1 MLLYKGRILLKNKM
15 NLKKLYHDS
24 KFPGSYSGAQN
35 FYREVK
41 NTYPKVSQKKV
52 QEFLKSQDTYAFHKR
67 TRKPK
72 QYRRTLVFSPRDL
85 WQIDLLDMQKY
96 SSENKGYRYICVII
110 DCFSRFV
117 WVKPLKTKTGKSIV
131 KALALLLMNER
142 PKLIQADQGTEFFN
156 KDVKRMLEA
165 FGPKLYHTYTDKKA
179 AIVERVQRTLR
190 GRLGRLFTKQMNFNW
205 IDKIDDIVTAY
216 NNSHHRSIDM
226 KPADVD
232 KEHIANIF
240 YKSIPDWRKIK
251 RFNVGERVRI
261 LIKKEQFKK
270 EFEKSWTEEIFRI
283 KKIQNTNPITY
294 VIEDQINE
302 EIIGGFYAE
311 ELQSV

>member
-1 MLLYKGRILLKNKM
+1 MD
-15 NLKKLYHDS
+15 LKKFYLDP
-24 KFPGSYSGAQN
+24 KFPGSYSGAYK

-41 NTYPKVSQKKV
+41 NIHPKVTLKKV
-52 QEFLKSQDTYAFHKR
+52 NEFLKSQDAYTLHKR

-72 QYRRTLVFSPRDL
+72 FRRTLVFKPRDL

-96 SSENKGYRYICVII
+96 SKENDGYRYICVII
-110 DCFSRFV
+110 DCFSRYV
-117 WVKPLKTKTGKSIV
+117 WVKPLKNKTGKATV

-156 KDVKRMLEA
+156 RDVKRMLEA

-190 GRLGRLFTKQMNFNW
+190 GRLGRLFTKRGNFKW

-216 NNSHHRSIDM
+216 NNTHHSSIKM

-232 KEHIANIF
+232 EEHIANIF
-240 YKSIPDWRKIK
+240 FNSLPNLKKTIK
-251 RFNVGERVRI
+251 FSNGDRVRI
-261 LIKKEQFKK
+261 LIKKNQFAK
-270 EFEKSWTEEIFRI
+270 EFEKSWSEEIFKI
-283 KKIQNTNPITY
+283 KRIQNTTPITY
-294 VIEDQINE
+294 LIEDLDGE
-302 EIIGGFYAE
+302 DIIGGFYTE
-311 ELQSV
+311 ELQAL